1 MCLMRSKEASEVGVG
16 ERDQGE
22 GGIVREDLKEVV
34 RGHMKK
40 TLQSHC
46 EDFDFYFERRIRES

>member
-1 MCLMRSKEASEVGVG
+1 MRSKEASEVGVG

-34 RGHMKK
+34 RGHIKK